1 MVCLLTVFQN
11 SVFDCS
17 QTLRPCVLRRT
28 FSISLLN
35 THANTQTHTAP
46 VVKATPAHWNVGH
59 LLVGMA
65 TSVPLGRARGHLFSK
80 KRSERERERERGERV
95 ALGNGVLN
103 GSWHGHA
110 APRVEWQRDSLS
122 ARLGSCALLLPPL
135 RETHDKVHVHI
146 NKPFRSAF
154 LGSMMIA
161 ERCAEA
167 FPDR

>member
-1 MVCLLTVFQN
+1 MNAHYLYFHLQISLNEQGTYLTVQK
-11 SVFDCS
+11 
-17 QTLRPCVLRRT
+17 RRSEGERREDNKGT
-28 FSISLLN
+28 
-35 THANTQTHTAP
+35 
-46 VVKATPAHWNVGH
+46 KER
-59 LLVGMA
+59 
-65 TSVPLGRARGHLFSK
+65 GRGERGRER
-80 KRSERERERERGERV
+80 RSERERERGRGERF
-95 ALGNGVLN
+95 ARGSGVLN